1 MSRLSV
7 LFLNKTGDHMYKYR
21 LLEKSLKEYLD
32 TFKVVAIVG
41 PKFCGKTTLS
51 ERFANSSIFLTPLN
65 KNDFKTMLQLNKN
78 EFLSPP
84 YPKLIDEWQL
94 IPEIWDVIRHE
105 VDHMDGRGFFVLT
118 GSSAANLDE
127 TAHSGA
133 GRISRLTL
141 RPMSLYETG
150 ASSGAI
156 SLKTLFSKVAITYK
170 KSNLTV
176 ADYAKWII
184 KGGWPESIDD
194 TEQQSI
200 RRMQSYID
208 ALVKEDINKVTSK
221 KYNENR
227 TRKILESLAR
237 YTASETT
244 NRKILSDLSAI
255 ETATAENTLL
265 DYLDVLN
272 KLYIIEDLKSWNP
285 NLRSKT
291 VIRSTAA
298 RFFVDPS
305 IGATMLKL
313 TSSKL
318 LKDFETFGLFF
329 EALVIRD
336 LRIYAEVLGGEVY
349 RYKDKSG
356 LEIDAIIQLDDARWA
371 ALEVKMGS
379 HLFDEAA
386 EKLKNFANKID
397 LNKMEAPSFLAIIS
411 ATEYAYQREDGI
423 YVIPIGML
431 KD

>member
-1 MSRLSV
+1 
-7 LFLNKTGDHMYKYR
+7 MYKNR
-21 LLEKSLKEYLD
+21 LLEKTLKEYLD
-32 TFKVVAIVG
+32 TFKAVAIVG

-51 ERFANSSIFLTPLN
+51 EQFSKSGIYLNPLN
-65 KNDFKTMLQLNKN
+65 KDDFKTMLQLNKD
-78 EFLSPP
+78 EFVSSP

-94 IPEIWDVIRHE
+94 IPEIWDVVRHE
-105 VDHMDGRGFFVLT
+105 VDHLEGRGFFILT

-150 ASSGAI
+150 TSSGDV
-156 SLKTLFSKVAITYK
+156 SLNHLFSKQSIPYK
-170 KSNLTV
+170 KCNVSV
-176 ADYAKWII
+176 EDYAKWII

-194 TEQQSI
+194 SEQQSI
-200 RRMQSYID
+200 RRMRSYID
-208 ALVKEDINKVTSK
+208 ALVKEDINKVTSQ

-244 NRKILSDLSAI
+244 NQKILSDLAAVDTS
-255 ETATAENTLL
+255 TSENTLV

-272 KLYIIEDLKSWNP
+272 KLHIVEDLRSWNP

-291 VIRSTAA
+291 VIRSTPA

-305 IGATMLKL
+305 IGATALNL

-356 LEIDAIIQLDDARWA
+356 LEIDAIVQVDGGRWGA
-371 ALEVKMGS
+371 AQVKMGS

-386 EKLKNFANKID
+386 EKLKKFADKID
-397 LNKMEAPSFLAIIS
+397 ISRMEAPSFLAIIS
-411 ATEYAYQREDGI
+411 ATEYAYQREDGV

-431 KD
+431 RD

>member
-1 MSRLSV
+1 
-7 LFLNKTGDHMYKYR
+7 MYRHR
-21 LLEKSLKEYLD
+21 LLEKTLKDYLD
-32 TFKVVAIVG
+32 TFKAVALLG
-41 PKFCGKTTLS
+41 PKFCGKTTLA
-51 ERFANSSIFLTPLN
+51 EQFAKSSIYLDPLN
-65 KNDFKTMLQLNKN
+65 KNDYKTMLQLNKD
-78 EFLSPP
+78 EFLSSP
-84 YPKLIDEWQL
+84 YPRLIDEWQL

-105 VDHMDGRGFFVLT
+105 VDHKNGRGFFILT
-118 GSSAANLDE
+118 GSSAANLDA
-127 TAHSGA
+127 TTHSGA

-150 ASSGAI
+150 VSSGEV
-156 SLKTLFSKVAITYK
+156 SLHQLFSKPVIIHQK
-170 KSNLTV
+170 CGVSV
-176 ADYAKWII
+176 ADYAKWIV
-184 KGGWPESIDD
+184 KGGWPEGIND

-200 RRMQSYID
+200 RRMRSYVD

-244 NRKILSDLSAI
+244 NKKILFDLSAL
-255 ETATAENTLL
+255 ETLTAENTLL

-272 KLYIIEDLKSWNP
+272 KLYIIEDLKAWNP

-291 VIRSTAA
+291 VIRSTPA
-298 RFFVDPS
+298 RFFIDPS
-305 IGATMLKL
+305 IGATVLKL
-313 TSSKL
+313 TSANL

-356 LEIDAIIQLDDARWA
+356 LEIDAIIQLYDGQWGAIQI
-371 ALEVKMGS
+371 KMGS
-379 HLFDEAA
+379 HLFDDAA
-386 EKLKNFANKID
+386 EKLKKFAEKID
-397 LNKMEAPSFLAIIS
+397 SDKMREPSFLAIIS
-411 ATEYAYQREDGI
+411 ATEYAYQREDGV
-423 YVIPIGML
+423 YVIPIGMM

>member
-1 MSRLSV
+1 
-7 LFLNKTGDHMYKYR
+7 MYKHR
-21 LLEKSLKEYLD
+21 LLEKTLTEYLN
-32 TFKVVAIVG
+32 TFKAVALVG

-51 ERFANSSIFLTPLN
+51 ERFSKSSIYLNPLN
-65 KNDFKTMLQLNKN
+65 KSDYITMLQLSKS
-78 EFLSPP
+78 EFLSSP

-105 VDHMDGRGFFVLT
+105 VDHKEGRGLFILT
-118 GSSAANLDE
+118 GSSAANLDQ

-141 RPMSLYETG
+141 RTMSLYESGVSTG
-150 ASSGAI
+150 AV
-156 SLKTLFSKVAITYK
+156 SLKDLFLNHSVQYK
-170 KSNLTV
+170 RSNLKV
-176 ADYAKWII
+176 EDYAKWII

-194 TEQQSI
+194 TEEQSI

-208 ALVKEDINKVTSK
+208 ALVKEDINKVSSK

-237 YTASETT
+237 HTASETT
-244 NRKILSDLSAI
+244 NQNIVKDLSALDSS
-255 ETATAENTLL
+255 TSENTLV

-272 KLYIIEDLKSWNP
+272 KLYILEDLQAWNP

-291 VIRSTAA
+291 VIRSTPA
-298 RFFVDPS
+298 RFFIDPS
-305 IGATMLKL
+305 IGATSLKL

-336 LRIYAEVLGGEVY
+336 LRIYTETLGGEVY

-356 LEIDAIIQLDDARWA
+356 LEIDAIIQLNDGQWGAIQ
-371 ALEVKMGS
+371 VKMGS

-386 EKLKNFANKID
+386 DKLKEFAEKID
-397 LNKMEAPSFLAIIS
+397 TKKMGDASFLAIIS
-411 ATEYAYQREDGI
+411 ATEYAYQRDDGVYI
-423 YVIPIGML
+423 IPIGML
-431 KD
+431 RD

>member
-1 MSRLSV
+1 
-7 LFLNKTGDHMYKYR
+7 MYKHR
-21 LLEKSLKEYLD
+21 LLEKTLKEYLD
-32 TFKVVAIVG
+32 TFKVVALVG

-51 ERFANSSIFLTPLN
+51 EQFAKSSIYLNPLN
-65 KNDFKTMLQLNKN
+65 INDYKTMLQLNKS

-94 IPEIWDVIRHE
+94 IPETWDVIRHE
-105 VDHMDGRGFFVLT
+105 VDHIEGRGFFILT
-118 GSSAANLDE
+118 GSSAANLDQ

-150 ASSGAI
+150 TSSGEV
-156 SLKTLFSKVAITYK
+156 SLQKLFSKIPVAYK
-170 KSNLTV
+170 KCSV
-176 ADYAKWII
+176 SVDDYAKRII
-184 KGGWPESIDD
+184 KGGWPESLDD
-194 TEQQSI
+194 NEEQSI

-208 ALVKEDINKVTSK
+208 ALVKEDINKVSSK

-244 NRKILSDLSAI
+244 NQKILNDLSAI
-255 ETATAENTLL
+255 ETSTAENTLL

-272 KLYIIEDLKSWNP
+272 KLYIIEDLKAWNP

-291 VIRSTAA
+291 IVRSTPA
-298 RFFVDPS
+298 RFFIDPS
-305 IGATMLKL
+305 IGSTVLKL
-313 TSSKL
+313 TSARL

-329 EALVIRD
+329 EALVVRD
-336 LRIYAEVLGGEVY
+336 LRIYAEVLGGKVF
-349 RYKDKSG
+349 RYKDKTG
-356 LEIDAIIQLDDARWA
+356 LEIDVIIQLGNGKWGAVQ
-371 ALEVKMGS
+371 VKMGS
-379 HLFDEAA
+379 HMFDDAA
-386 EKLKNFANKID
+386 EKLIRFAEKID
-397 LNKMEAPSFLAIIS
+397 TVKMEAPSFLAVIS
-411 ATEYAYQREDGI
+411 ATEYAYQREDGV

>member
-1 MSRLSV
+1 
-7 LFLNKTGDHMYKYR
+7 MYKHR
-21 LLEKSLKEYLD
+21 LLEKTLKEYLD
-32 TFKVVAIVG
+32 TFKAVALVG

-51 ERFANSSIFLTPLN
+51 EQFSKSSIYLNPLN
-65 KNDFKTMLQLNKN
+65 KNDYKTMLQLNKD
-78 EFLSPP
+78 EFLSSP

-105 VDHMDGRGFFVLT
+105 VDHMEGRGFFILT
-118 GSSAANLDE
+118 GSSAANPDE

-150 ASSGAI
+150 TSSGDV
-156 SLKTLFSKVAITYK
+156 SLHKLFSKTSIPYK
-170 KSNLTV
+170 KCNVTV
-176 ADYAKWII
+176 EDYAKWII

-255 ETATAENTLL
+255 ETSTAENTLL

-272 KLYIIEDLKSWNP
+272 KLYIIEDLKAWNP

-291 VIRSTAA
+291 VIRSTPA
-298 RFFVDPS
+298 RFFIDPS
-305 IGATMLKL
+305 IGATVLKL
-313 TSSKL
+313 TRSKL

-336 LRIYAEVLGGEVY
+336 LRIYTEVLGGEVY

-356 LEIDAIIQLDDARWA
+356 LEIDAIIQLDDGRWGA
-371 ALEVKMGS
+371 VQVKMGS
-379 HLFDEAA
+379 HLFDDAA
-386 EKLKNFANKID
+386 EKLKKFASKID
-397 LNKMEAPSFLAIIS
+397 SGKMEDPSFLAIIS
-411 ATEYAYQREDGI
+411 AAEFAYQREDGV

-431 KD
+431 RD

>member
-1 MSRLSV
+1 
-7 LFLNKTGDHMYKYR
+7 MYKNR
-21 LLEKSLKEYLD
+21 LLEKTLTEYLN
-32 TFKVVAIVG
+32 TFKAVALVG

-51 ERFANSSIFLTPLN
+51 ERFSKSSIYLNPLN
-65 KNDFKTMLQLNKN
+65 KNDYKTMLQLSKS
-78 EFLSPP
+78 EFLSSP

-105 VDHMDGRGFFVLT
+105 VDHKEGRGFFILT
-118 GSSAANLDE
+118 GSSAANLDQ

-141 RPMSLYETG
+141 RPMSLYESGVSTG
-150 ASSGAI
+150 EVA
-156 SLKTLFSKVAITYK
+156 LNDLFLNSKIQYK
-170 KSNLTV
+170 KSSV
-176 ADYAKWII
+176 KVEEYAKWII

-194 TEQQSI
+194 TEEQSI
-200 RRMQSYID
+200 RRMQSYVD
-208 ALVKEDINKVTSK
+208 ALIKEDINKVSSK

-244 NRKILSDLSAI
+244 NQNIIKDLSALDSS
-255 ETATAENTLL
+255 TSENTLV

-272 KLYIIEDLKSWNP
+272 KLYIIEDLQAWNP

-291 VIRSTAA
+291 VIRSTPA
-298 RFFVDPS
+298 RFFIDPS
-305 IGATMLKL
+305 IGAIALKL

-356 LEIDAIIQLDDARWA
+356 LEIDAIIQLNDGNWGAVQ
-371 ALEVKMGS
+371 VKMGS
-379 HLFDEAA
+379 HLFDDAA
-386 EKLKNFANKID
+386 EKLKKFAEKID
-397 LNKMEAPSFLAIIS
+397 TKKMGKPAFLTIIS
-411 ATEYAYQREDGI
+411 ATEYAYQRDDGV

>member
-1 MSRLSV
+1 
-7 LFLNKTGDHMYKYR
+7 MYKHR
-21 LLEKSLKEYLD
+21 LLEKTLNEYLN
-32 TFKVVAIVG
+32 TFKAVALVG

-51 ERFANSSIFLTPLN
+51 EQFAKSSIYLNPLN
-65 KNDFKTMLQLNKN
+65 KNDYKTMLQLNKD
-78 EFLSPP
+78 EFLSSP

-105 VDHMDGRGFFVLT
+105 VDHKIGRGFFILT

-150 ASSGAI
+150 TSSGEV
-156 SLKTLFSKVAITYK
+156 SLHQLFSKPVIPYK
-170 KSNLTV
+170 KCNVSV
-176 ADYAKWII
+176 EQYAKFII
-184 KGGWPESIDD
+184 KGGWPESIGDN
-194 TEQQSI
+194 EQQSI

-244 NRKILSDLSAI
+244 NQKLLFDLSTI
-255 ETATAENTLL
+255 ETSTAENTLL

-272 KLYIIEDLKSWNP
+272 KLYIIEDLKAWNP

-291 VIRSTAA
+291 VIRSTPA
-298 RFFVDPS
+298 RFFIDPS
-305 IGATMLKL
+305 IGATILKL
-313 TSSKL
+313 TSANL

-329 EALVIRD
+329 ESLVVRD

-356 LEIDAIIQLDDARWA
+356 LEIDVIIQLHDGQWGAIQ
-371 ALEVKMGS
+371 VKMGS
-379 HLFDEAA
+379 HLFDDAA
-386 EKLKNFANKID
+386 EKLKKFSEKID
-397 LNKMEAPSFLAIIS
+397 TSKMKIPSFLAIIS
-411 ATEYAYQREDGI
+411 ATEYAYQREDGV
-423 YVIPIGML
+423 YVVPIGMM

>member
-1 MSRLSV
+1 
-7 LFLNKTGDHMYKYR
+7 
-21 LLEKSLKEYLD
+21 
-32 TFKVVAIVG
+32 
-41 PKFCGKTTLS
+41 
-51 ERFANSSIFLTPLN
+51 
-65 KNDFKTMLQLNKN
+65 
-78 EFLSPP
+78 
-84 YPKLIDEWQL
+84 
-94 IPEIWDVIRHE
+94 
-105 VDHMDGRGFFVLT
+105 LT

-150 ASSGAI
+150 TSSGEV
-156 SLKTLFSKVAITYK
+156 SFHQLFSNIPVAYK
-170 KSNLTV
+170 KCSV
-176 ADYAKWII
+176 SVDDYAKWII

-194 TEQQSI
+194 TEQQTI

-244 NRKILSDLSAI
+244 NQKILSDLSAI
-255 ETATAENTLL
+255 ETSTAENTLL

-272 KLYIIEDLKSWNP
+272 KLYIIEDLKAWNP

-291 VIRSTAA
+291 VIRSTPA
-298 RFFVDPS
+298 RFFIDPS
-305 IGATMLKL
+305 IGASALKL
-313 TSSKL
+313 TSSRL

-329 EALVIRD
+329 EALVVRD

-356 LEIDAIIQLDDARWA
+356 LEIDAIIQLNDGKWGAVQ
-371 ALEVKMGS
+371 VKMGS

-386 EKLKNFANKID
+386 EKLKKFADKID
-397 LNKMEAPSFLAIIS
+397 VRKMEAPSFLAVIS
-411 ATEYAYQREDGI
+411 ATEYAYQREDGV

-431 KD
+431 RD